1 MYYFVKSTFTWWKP
15 QAIRSYLFKMPSPMP
30 VGGLA
35 TASLVLTA
43 AVVGNAYYQ
52 KKQFYPSVVYI
63 TKSNPSMAV
72 SINNDIKSL
81 FTLWVYSVIILPT
94 EWNFRIGILSFLKF
108 ESEFDTNILNLKA
121 NS

>member
-1 MYYFVKSTFTWWKP
+1 
-15 QAIRSYLFKMPSPMP
+15 MPSPMP